1 MDSILSGFSV
11 SLTPFNL
18 LICFAG
24 VLVGTLIGFLPG
36 IGPIGTMALL
46 MPITFRV
53 PPVSAIIMLSGI
65 YYGAQYGGSTTAILV
80 NIPGE
85 ATSAMTCLDGHQMAL
100 QGRAGPALGTAA
112 FSSFIAGTLGV
123 TALCFFGPPLADF
136 GIKFGP
142 PEFCS
147 LVFMCL
153 MLIGYLGT
161 KSFLRALMMVAVGL
175 LIGTVGQDPIILRPR
190 FVFGLSEFNDGISI
204 VPILIGIFGIGEIL
218 SNVAKK
224 EVDQEVVTTEIKR
237 LFPSLRDWRDFMAAA
252 FRGSFIG
259 FFIGLIPG
267 GGAIIPT
274 FVSYAIEKRVS
285 KHPEKFG
292 HGAIEG
298 VAGPEAANN
307 AASQATFVPLLTLGI
322 PPNATMAV
330 LLGALMIQGV
340 KVGPLLISQNPE
352 IFWGVVT
359 SMYIGNVMLL
369 VLNLPLIPLWVR
381 VLKIPVHF
389 LFPLIV
395 LFCVVGVYSI
405 NNSLLD
411 LVLLFVFGIVGY
423 LIRRYQYDPA
433 PLIMGLILSP
443 ILEKSLRQSLLMSRG
458 QFSIFFKRPISL
470 SFIVASVII
479 LASYFVFEVLRRSR
493 EQRPEEKTISQ

>member
-1 MDSILSGFSV
+1 MDSILLGFSI

-18 LICFAG
+18 LICFVG
-24 VLVGTLIGFLPG
+24 VLIGTLIGVLPG

-46 MPITFRV
+46 MPITFHV
-53 PPVSAIIMLSGI
+53 PPVSAIIMLAGI

-85 ATSAMTCLDGHQMAL
+85 ATSAMTCLDGYQMAR
-100 QGRAGPALGTAA
+100 QGRAGPALGIAA
-112 FSSFIAGTLGV
+112 FASFIAGTLGV
-123 TALCFFGPPLADF
+123 MALTFFGPPLAEF

-161 KSFLRALMMVAVGL
+161 KSFLKALMMVAVGL
-175 LIGTVGQDPIILRPR
+175 LIGTIGQDPVTLLPR
-190 FVFGLSEFNDGISI
+190 FLFGVTEFSDGINI

-218 SNVAKK
+218 SNVEKTVK
-224 EVDQEVVTTEIKR
+224 QEVITAEIKR
-237 LFPSLRDWRDFMAAA
+237 LFPSLRDWRDSIGPI
-252 FRGSFIG
+252 FRGSGIG
-259 FFIGLIPG
+259 FFVGLIPG

-274 FVSYAIEKRVS
+274 FVSYAVEKRVS
-285 KHPEKFG
+285 KYPEKFG
-292 HGAIEG
+292 HGVIEG
-298 VAGPEAANN
+298 VAGPESANN
-307 AASQATFVPLLTLGI
+307 AAAQATFIPLLTLGI

-340 KVGPLLISQNPE
+340 KVGPLLIVQNPD
-352 IFWGVVT
+352 IFWGVVA
-359 SMYIGNVMLL
+359 SMYVGNVMLL

-381 VLKIPVHF
+381 VLKTPDYL

-395 LFCVVGVYSI
+395 LLCLVGVYSI

-411 LVLLFVFGIVGY
+411 LVLLFIFGIVGY
-423 LIRRYQYDPA
+423 LIRKYDYDAA

-443 ILEKSLRQSLLMSRG
+443 ILEKSLRQSLLISRG
-458 QFSIFFKRPISL
+458 HFSIFFKRPISL

-479 LASYFVFEVLRRSR
+479 LVSYLAFEVLRRSR
-493 EQRPEEKTISQ
+493 NRRPEEKAISQ